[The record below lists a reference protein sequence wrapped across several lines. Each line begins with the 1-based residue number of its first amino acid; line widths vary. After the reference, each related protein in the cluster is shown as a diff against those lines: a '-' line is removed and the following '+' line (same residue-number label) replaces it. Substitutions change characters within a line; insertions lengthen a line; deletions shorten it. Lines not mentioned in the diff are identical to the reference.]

1 MDNID
6 KGILNELMKDP
17 KKPFLTIAE
26 KMGIAP
32 VTVQAR
38 FEKMKKKGIILG
50 TTTILDLTKIEF
62 QGKAFL
68 FAIASKEYDPETT
81 VESISKIPN
90 VFFISE
96 IMGKFD
102 LLIMVVFHNIFEIRE
117 IVKKI
122 RTLRTIDKVEISLTD
137 ETTFPIKQEYT
148 KIKLFDK

>member
-1 MDNID
+1 MDEID
-6 KGILNELMKDP
+6 EGILSELMKDP

-26 KMGIAP
+26 NMGIAP

-68 FAIASKEYDPETT
+68 FATASKEYDSETT
-81 VESISKIPN
+81 IQSIFKIPN

-102 LLIMVVFHNIFEIRE
+102 LLMMVVFHNIYEIRE

-122 RTLRTIDKVEISLTD
+122 RALKTIDKVEISLTD
-137 ETTFPIKQEYT
+137 EAIYPIKNEYT
-148 KIKLFDK
+148 NIKLFDK